1 MDKAYLLPE
10 NIENQLLDTI
20 ASLIEKGKKE
30 VACNANSVLTMLY
43 WNIGEHINRFIIE
56 NKRAE
61 YGQQIV
67 VTLSR
72 VLVLKYG
79 NSFEE
84 KNLRRMMQFAEKFS
98 ESEIVVSLSRQL
110 AANFWSLSFS
120 NHFATLKKL
129 FLNLFQTSERS
140 NIYRKR
146 LDMILFDSVG
156 VVQCGNVLVSINMQN
171 RWFHKN

>member
-30 VACNANSVLTMLY
+30 VASNANSVLTMLY

-61 YGQQIV
+61 YGQQII

-98 ESEIVVSLSRQL
+98 DSEIVVSLSRQL
-110 AANFWSLSFS
+110 GSDFCLVCFTKCIEIIKN
-120 NHFATLKKL
+120 L

-140 NIYRKR
+140 NIYRKSSG
-146 LDMILFDSVG
+146 MILFDSYG
-156 VVQCGNVLVSINMQN
+156 VVQGGNVLVTINMRN
-171 RWFHKN
+171 RWFHRN